1 MIDVALDDE
10 LVRVGENVGERGRH
24 LLAIGLLQ
32 PDVEFLVL
40 DLRFQHG
47 GCLCHDLSPI
57 RFGKSYWCRG
67 AVARLPSA
75 HAPLSI
81 ERPVAP
87 VVPLR
92 ALEDVMKAAAAMK
105 GNMSFLNAPK
115 SYRAYSS

>member
-1 MIDVALDDE
+1 MPKGADAFGDDVGGLEQGVVVFFGQFVQRLEQRADDVPVIDVALDDE

-57 RFGKSYWCRG
+57 RFGNSYWVSRRG
-67 AVARLPSA
+67 R
-75 HAPLSI
+75 
-81 ERPVAP
+81 ERK
-87 VVPLR
+87 L
-92 ALEDVMKAAAAMK
+92 
-105 GNMSFLNAPK
+105 
-115 SYRAYSS
+115 